1 VIAAVMDGMPT
12 ERVSAAVAVGQ
23 FNSVAQLA
31 IRRMGSYMKPF
42 WALGCDAC
50 DGSRLVAYRA
60 GRSRCAASTI
70 SAGVLPQPKTLLCD
84 NRRYSCRGGARGGA
98 APPRPSA

>member
-1 VIAAVMDGMPT
+1 MIAAVMDGMPT

-70 SAGVLPQPKTLLCD
+70 SAGRS
-84 NRRYSCRGGARGGA
+84 NCR
-98 APPRPSA
+98 